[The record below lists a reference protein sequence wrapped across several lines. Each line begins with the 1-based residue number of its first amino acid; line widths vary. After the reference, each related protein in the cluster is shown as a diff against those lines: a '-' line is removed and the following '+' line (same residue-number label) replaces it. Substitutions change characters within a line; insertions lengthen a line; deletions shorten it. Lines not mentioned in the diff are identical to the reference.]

1 MPEKRAAHRIPVRL
15 RAQYRSSGAIIDGVV
30 DSLSRTGLF
39 LRADLLDT
47 PGTEAML
54 VLDLPGNTEPLQLPG
69 EVVRVDQRPGRS
81 GMGIRFGALG
91 DGARRPLANFMIE
104 SSYST
109 LSQGR
114 R

>member
-1 MPEKRAAHRIPVRL
+1 MAEKRAAQRIPVRL
-15 RAQYRSSGAIIDGVV
+15 RARYQSNGAVIDGTV

-47 PGTEAML
+47 PGTEAMI
-54 VLDLPGNTEPLQLPG
+54 VLDLPGNDAPLSLPG
-69 EVVRVDQRPGRS
+69 EVVRVDARPGKS

-91 DGARRPLANFMIE
+91 DGDRRPLANFMIE

-109 LSQGR
+109 LR
-114 R
+114 

>member
-1 MPEKRAAHRIPVRL
+1 MAEKRAAQRIPVRL
-15 RAQYRSSGAIIDGVV
+15 RAQYRSNGAVIEGTV

-47 PGTEAML
+47 PGTEAVL
-54 VLDLPGNTEPLQLPG
+54 ILDLPGLTAPLRLPG
-69 EVVRVDQRPGRS
+69 EVVRVDQHPGRS

-109 LSQGR
+109 LR
-114 R
+114 